1 MTNANDMKPAVFFDR
16 DGVLN
21 QDKGYIYKIEDWVWI
36 EGAINTIKRFN
47 DANYW
52 VFVVTNQSGV
62 GRGLYT
68 EEDINQIHDHM
79 RFELT
84 EQGAKIDDI
93 RYCPHHTD
101 AKINAYKAECNWRK
115 PGSGM
120 LQDLISSWSVDKEN
134 SLLIGDKETDLQA
147 ARNIQIEALF
157 FEGGDLEEFVQQ
169 AGYPKL

>member
-1 MTNANDMKPAVFFDR
+1 MINTGDMRPAVFFDR

-21 QDKGYIYKIEDWVWI
+21 QDKGYTHRIQDWVWI
-36 EGAINTIKRFN
+36 EGAISTIKRFN

-79 RFELT
+79 RSELAKH
-84 EQGAKIDDI
+84 GANIDDI
-93 RYCPHHTD
+93 RYCPHHVD
-101 AKINAYKAECNWRK
+101 AKINKYKAVCNWRK

-120 LQDLISSWSVDKEN
+120 LQDLISSWSIDKEN

-157 FEGGDLEEFVQQ
+157 FEGGNLEEFIQQ

>member
-1 MTNANDMKPAVFFDR
+1 MTNADDMKPAVFFDR

-21 QDKGYIYKIEDWVWI
+21 QDKGYVHKIGDWVWI

-79 RFELT
+79 RSELI

-157 FEGGDLEEFVQQ
+157 FEGGNLEEFVQQ

>member
-1 MTNANDMKPAVFFDR
+1 MTNAGNMRPAVFLDR

-21 QDKGYIYKIEDWVWI
+21 QDKGYTYKIEEWVWI

-62 GRGLYT
+62 GRGLYA
-68 EEDINQIHDHM
+68 EEDVNRIHDHM
-79 RFELT
+79 RSELAAG
-84 EQGAKIDDI
+84 GARSTTR
-93 RYCPHHTD
+93 RYCPHHTN

-120 LQDLISSWSVDKEN
+120 LQDLISSWSVDKDN

-157 FEGGDLEEFVQQ
+157 LKVVISKNLS
-169 AGYPKL
+169 AGWLPKL

>member
-1 MTNANDMKPAVFFDR
+1 MTNADDMKPAVFFDR

-21 QDKGYIYKIEDWVWI
+21 QDKGYIHKIEDWVWI

-68 EEDINQIHDHM
+68 EEDVNQIHDHM

-84 EQGAKIDDI
+84 EPVS
-93 RYCPHHTD
+93 YTHLTLPT
-101 AKINAYKAECNWRK
+101 KA
-115 PGSGM
+115 
-120 LQDLISSWSVDKEN
+120 
-134 SLLIGDKETDLQA
+134 
-147 ARNIQIEALF
+147 
-157 FEGGDLEEFVQQ
+157 
-169 AGYPKL
+169 

>member
-1 MTNANDMKPAVFFDR
+1 MTNAGNMRPAVFFDR

-21 QDKGYIYKIEDWVWI
+21 QDKGYTYKIEEWVWI

-68 EEDINQIHDHM
+68 EEDVNQIHDHM

-93 RYCPHHTD
+93 RYCPHHT
-101 AKINAYKAECNWRK
+101 
-115 PGSGM
+115 
-120 LQDLISSWSVDKEN
+120 WSVDKEN

-147 ARNIQIEALF
+147 ARNIQIKALF

>member
-1 MTNANDMKPAVFFDR
+1 MTNADDMKPAVFFDR

-21 QDKGYIYKIEDWVWI
+21 QDKGYIHKIEDWVWI

-68 EEDINQIHDHM
+68 EEDVIQIHDHM
-79 RFELT
+79 RSELT

-101 AKINAYKAECNWRK
+101 AKINAYKAECNWRN

-157 FEGGDLEEFVQQ
+157 FEGGNLEEFVRQ